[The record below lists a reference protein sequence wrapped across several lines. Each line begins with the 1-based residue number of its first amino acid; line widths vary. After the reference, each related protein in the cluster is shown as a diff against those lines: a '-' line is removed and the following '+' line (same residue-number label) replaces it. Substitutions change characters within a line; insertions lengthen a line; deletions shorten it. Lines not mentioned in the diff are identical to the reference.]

1 MAKTTKTNYNSGHDL
16 ITSRKSITHF
26 VLSVHA
32 LFLHTHTCNKWFDVF
47 CQGDEEKQAGARR
60 GQHAAWRPVRHPA
73 AVVPDETHEEQTA
86 PEGELSDNKPDFVKL
101 RNGFGRIQLVN
112 TVY

>member
-1 MAKTTKTNYNSGHDL
+1 M
-16 ITSRKSITHF
+16 
-26 VLSVHA
+26 
-32 LFLHTHTCNKWFDVF
+32 F

-60 GQHAAWRPVRHPA
+60 GQHAARRPVRHPA

-101 RNGFGRIQLVN
+101 RNGFGRIQFIGSLF
-112 TVY
+112 TWRSEGSCY